1 MNFFYRG
8 ISERTDGVQSALL
21 VVSTGA
27 SRWSDCQVSRT
38 LSARASAT
46 RQFRFLEID
55 FGIAV

>member
-1 MNFFYRG
+1 VIARSHG
-8 ISERTDGVQSALL
+8 R
-21 VVSTGA
+21 
-27 SRWSDCQVSRT
+27 